1 MAGIKAK
8 IEQRTEA
15 LAEPIAKENGAYIYD
30 VDYAKN
36 AGEWNLCVYIDKEG
50 GVTINDCEAVS
61 RALSDALDAEDF
73 IADAYTLIVS
83 SPGLGRKLTK
93 DRHLA
98 ASIGQPV
105 EIKGYKDIGG
115 KGVKEI
121 TGILR
126 AFDKDTVTLETESAP
141 VKKKG
146 RAGKAKEEQA
156 GEAEKP
162 GTLVL
167 KREDIAV
174 IRLQL
179 IL

>member
-1 MAGIKAK
+1 MAGAK
-8 IEQRTEA
+8 TRIEERTEA
-15 LAEPIAKENGAYIYD
+15 LAEPIAKENGAFIYD
-30 VDYAKN
+30 VEYAKN
-36 AGEWNLCVYIDKEG
+36 AGDWNLSVYIDKEG

-73 IADAYTLIVS
+73 IPDAYTLIVS

-98 ASIGQPV
+98 ASIGEPV
-105 EIKGYKDIGG
+105 ELKGYKDIGG

-121 TGILR
+121 AGILR
-126 AFDKDTVTLETESAP
+126 AFDKETVTIETE
-141 VKKKG
+141 
-146 RAGKAKEEQA
+146 EEP
-156 GEAEKP
+156 KM
-162 GTLVL
+162 LIL

>member
-1 MAGIKAK
+1 MAGAK
-8 IEQRTEA
+8 TRIEERTEA
-15 LAEPIAKENGAYIYD
+15 LAEPIAKENGAFIYD
-30 VDYAKN
+30 VEYAKN
-36 AGEWNLCVYIDKEG
+36 AGDWNLSVYIDKEG

-73 IADAYTLIVS
+73 ISDAYTLIVS

-98 ASIGQPV
+98 ASIGEPV
-105 EIKGYKDIGG
+105 ELKGYKDIGG

-121 TGILR
+121 EGILR
-126 AFDKDTVTLETESAP
+126 AFDKETVTIETE
-141 VKKKG
+141 
-146 RAGKAKEEQA
+146 EEP
-156 GEAEKP
+156 K
-162 GTLVL
+162 VRIL